1 MSIPA
6 CRYIGSFSSLYW
18 MPPATCPSISTTS
31 STAESSPR
39 SSSSI
44 TSTGSGSAHQRDTDG
59 SARIA
64 RSFGA
69 SPVRPGLRV
78 TLRPTRTGCGPAWS
92 SSGVA
97 TGTTLSA
104 GADWSPTGALA
115 GLGGGG
121 LGGGAGHGADEAADL
136 VDGVPGLGQE
146 APEDVEVVR
155 RHRVDRDA
163 GLDAALGRV
172 PGQQLGLLQDGI
184 AGGGLDEQR
193 RQPGQG
199 RLQRAEQRVVDRVA
213 GQVGLGQAVRG
224 LRREDQ

>member
-6 CRYIGSFSSLYW
+6 CRYIGSFSSWYW
-18 MPPATCPSISTTS
+18 MPPATFPSISTTS

-64 RSFGA
+64 RSFFA
-69 SPVRPGLRV
+69 SLRRPGLSV
-78 TLRPTRTGCGPAWS
+78 TLRPTRMGCDPAWS
-92 SSGVA
+92 SSAVV
-97 TGTTLSA
+97 TGTTLSVGGRA
-104 GADWSPTGALA
+104 TCRRIRRLA

-121 LGGGAGHGADEAADL
+121 LAGRAGHGADEAAEL

-146 APEDVEVVR
+146 APEDVEAVR
-155 RHRVDRDA
+155 GHRVDRDA
-163 GLDAALGRV
+163 GVDAALGRV
-172 PGQQLGLLQDGI
+172 PGQQLGFLQDGV

-199 RLQRAEQRVVDRVA
+199 RL
-213 GQVGLGQAVRG
+213 
-224 LRREDQ
+224 